1 MGIPGKAHV
10 PGNPL
15 LPSWIP
21 LLTVGFAL
29 GMETSNENHNQN
41 TTFLV
46 YQHTPEGLAQGTINL
61 VLINDVHVGI
71 MDTFTFL
78 KSSMSNHRTFL
89 HLRAKPFSFHTV

>member
-29 GMETSNENHNQN
+29 GMETSNENHNKIPLFWYTN
-41 TTFLV
+41 TLLKVLLKALLILFL
-46 YQHTPEGLAQGTINL
+46 
-61 VLINDVHVGI
+61 
-71 MDTFTFL
+71 
-78 KSSMSNHRTFL
+78 
-89 HLRAKPFSFHTV
+89 